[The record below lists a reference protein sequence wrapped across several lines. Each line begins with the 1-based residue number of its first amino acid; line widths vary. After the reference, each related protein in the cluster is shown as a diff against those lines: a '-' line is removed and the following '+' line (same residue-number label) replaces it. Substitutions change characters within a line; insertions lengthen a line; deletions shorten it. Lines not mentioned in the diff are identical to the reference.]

1 MPISD
6 SQALLKLLQL
16 VSPALPVG
24 AYSYSEGL
32 ETLVSQGKLL
42 NPDAVTQWLVQELTW
57 GSIRMDG
64 VAIDQAH
71 REVMAGNKTA
81 IAALNQWLSALR
93 DTEEMRQQS
102 WAMGRA
108 LSRMAND
115 IEPNLAPWIAAAGT
129 PCNFAIVFSLL
140 AVHWHLDATT
150 AILGYLQSWAT
161 NQIASTV
168 KLVPLG
174 QTIGQQM
181 LLNLAPTLETTTEQ
195 CLGCE
200 LQDLAISGWGASL
213 ASMQH
218 ETLYTRLFRS

>member
-32 ETLVSQGKLL
+32 ETLVNQGKLP
-42 NPDAVTQWLVQELTW
+42 NADAVTQWLVQELTW
-57 GSIRMDG
+57 GSIRIDG
-64 VAIDQAH
+64 VAIAQAH
-71 REVMAGNKTA
+71 REFMAGNKTA

-102 WAMGRA
+102 WVMGRA

-115 IEPNLAPWIAAAGT
+115 IEPILAPWIAAAG
-129 PCNFAIVFSLL
+129 PPSNFAIVFSLL
-140 AVHWHLDATT
+140 AAQWHIDAST

-161 NQIASTV
+161 NQIASAV

-174 QTIGQQM
+174 QTMGQQM
-181 LLNLAPTLETTTEQ
+181 LINLAPTLEATAEQ
-195 CLGCE
+195 CLICALE
-200 LQDLAISGWGASL
+200 DLATSGWGTSL